1 MSNNLMKNFDA
12 IATAM
17 NLTATEKMVAKSAI
31 NLGSTLCG
39 AVSGVV
45 LSNVVLGMRKKAM
58 MKKVNSWK
66 FKKLSP
72 KEQMKRKAAYNNMNV
87 IIAAMCMGT
96 ANTAVGVG
104 RYYSN
109 KAVDASRITAK
120 AGYDCSRFMI

>member
-39 AVSGVV
+39 AVSGVI
-45 LSNVVLGMRKKAM
+45 LSNTVLGIRKKAM
-58 MKKVNSWK
+58 TKKVNSWK
-66 FKKLSP
+66 FKKLPP
-72 KEQMKRKAAYNNMNV
+72 KEQMKRRAAYNNMNIV
-87 IIAAMCMGT
+87 IAAMCMGAASSAT
-96 ANTAVGVG
+96 GVG
-104 RYYSN
+104 RFYADR
-109 KAVDASRITAK
+109 AVDASRITAK